1 MDEQKIKT
9 QFEKLKRVER
19 TQKREST
26 QQRGCGAAWQPLRR
40 KTSLDYTL
48 IAGIT
53 LEVVYYTIKYE
64 MVGAAAS
71 FLQHSHIQYIHHPTT
86 TFYNSRRHG
95 KFQGLET
102 RRTDNVRRESRCTKK
117 ACLFLFYFT
126 IISK

>member
-26 QQRGCGAAWQPLRR
+26 QRGCGAAWQPLRRR

-53 LEVVYYTIKYE
+53 LEVVLYYH
-64 MVGAAAS
+64 V
-71 FLQHSHIQYIHHPTT
+71 
-86 TFYNSRRHG
+86 
-95 KFQGLET
+95 
-102 RRTDNVRRESRCTKK
+102 
-117 ACLFLFYFT
+117 
-126 IISK
+126 

>member
-26 QQRGCGAAWQPLRR
+26 QRGCGAAWQPLRRR

-53 LEVVYYTIKYE
+53 LEAVYYTIKYE
-64 MVGAAAS
+64 MALLHS
-71 FLQHSHIQYIHHPTT
+71 CKHSHIQYIHHPILLHSTT
-86 TFYNSRRHG
+86 AAAMENSKDLKLDG
-95 KFQGLET
+95 QT
-102 RRTDNVRRESRCTKK
+102 T
-117 ACLFLFYFT
+117 
-126 IISK
+126 

>member
-26 QQRGCGAAWQPLRR
+26 QRGCGAAWQPLRRR

-53 LEVVYYTIKYE
+53 LEAVLYYIKYE
-64 MVGAAAS
+64 MVGAAS
-71 FLQHSHIQYIHHPTT
+71 FLQAQPHPIYPPSYYYILQQPPPW
-86 TFYNSRRHG
+86 
-95 KFQGLET
+95 KIP
-102 RRTDNVRRESRCTKK
+102 RT
-117 ACLFLFYFT
+117 
-126 IISK
+126 